1 MAAETGPQDGTAAP
15 RLNASVPHSARIWN
29 FWLGGKDNFAVDRE
43 LGEQLRQVYPAIA
56 DLARSDRQFLN
67 RAVRYLA
74 GEAGI
79 RQFLDI
85 GSGLPTVDNTH
96 EVAQRVAPQ
105 SRIVYVDN
113 DPLVLL
119 HARVLRGSIA
129 RAAQRP
135 ITCAA
140 PSSWPDS
147 SPAWTSCRPAWS
159 RSRSGGRTPAPTPAR
174 ARPTRTAPSG
184 A

>member
-1 MAAETGPQDGTAAP
+1 MLMGLRRSNGPFERPILIFRPLLWLDRRGAGDARTAARRKGWHRTMAAETAPEDGPAAP
-15 RLNASVPHSARIWN
+15 RLNAKVPHSARIWN
-29 FWLGGKDNFAVDRE
+29 FWLGGKDNFEADRQ

-96 EVAQRVAPQ
+96 EVAQR
-105 SRIVYVDN
+105 
-113 DPLVLL
+113 
-119 HARVLRGSIA
+119 
-129 RAAQRP
+129 
-135 ITCAA
+135 AA
-140 PSSWPDS
+140 PE
-147 SPAWTSCRPAWS
+147 
-159 RSRSGGRTPAPTPAR
+159 
-174 ARPTRTAPSG
+174 
-184 A
+184 

>member
-1 MAAETGPQDGTAAP
+1 MAALRKGWHRTMAAETGPQDGTAAP
-15 RLNASVPHSARIWN
+15 RLNALVPHSARIWN

-43 LGEQLRQVYPAIA
+43 LGDQLRQVYPAIA

-96 EVAQRVAPQ
+96 EVAQRAAPE
-105 SRIVYVDN
+105 SRIVYIDN
-113 DPLVLL
+113 EC
-119 HARVLRGSIA
+119 AIGRVR
-129 RAAQRP
+129 
-135 ITCAA
+135 
-140 PSSWPDS
+140 
-147 SPAWTSCRPAWS
+147 
-159 RSRSGGRTPAPTPAR
+159 
-174 ARPTRTAPSG
+174 
-184 A
+184 